1 MTTLTMPV
9 MAISRH
15 RMATDGI
22 GVTTLVVSQG
32 CPLSCK
38 WCINPFT
45 WSGDCKA
52 KSYSP
57 ETLLDALKIDDLYFR
72 ATGGGITFGGGE
84 PLLHAEFIAEFRS
97 LAPKEWKIN
106 IETALSIPRENLLAA
121 ISAADALIVDI
132 KDMDP
137 RIYEQYTGRS
147 LEIALGNLIAA
158 RDILGAENIRV
169 RVPLIPEYNTR
180 AHQQKS
186 AEKLR
191 SLGFSVLDLFDY
203 RVKEQEKT

>member
-1 MTTLTMPV
+1 MTALTMPV

-32 CPLSCK
+32 CPLQCK

-45 WSGDCKA
+45 WSGDRKA
-52 KSYSP
+52 KHYTP
-57 ETLLDALKIDDLYFR
+57 QELLDALKIDDLYFR

-84 PLLHAEFIAEFRS
+84 PLLHADFIAAFRKI
-97 LAPKEWKIN
+97 APAEWTIN
-106 IETALSIPRENLLAA
+106 IETSLSVPRKNLLTALSAA
-121 ISAADALIVDI
+121 NTLIVDI
-132 KDMDP
+132 KDMNPD
-137 RIYEQYTGRS
+137 IYLHYTHRP
-147 LEIALGNLIAA
+147 LDIALDNLRAA

-169 RVPLIPEYNTR
+169 RVPRIPEFNTR
-180 AHQQKS
+180 DDQQKS

-191 SLGFSVLDLFDY
+191 SLGFSDFDLFDY
-203 RVKEQEKT
+203 RIK

>member
-1 MTTLTMPV
+1 MSALLMPV

-45 WSGDCKA
+45 WSGDRKA
-52 KSYSP
+52 KIYTP
-57 ETLLDALKIDDLYFR
+57 EDLLDVLKIDDLYFR
-72 ATGGGITFGGGE
+72 ATGGGVTFGGGE
-84 PLLHAEFIAEFRS
+84 PLLHADFIAAFRD
-97 LAPKEWKIN
+97 LAPAEWKIN
-106 IETALSIPRENLLAA
+106 IETALSVPRENLNTAL
-121 ISAADALIVDI
+121 SAADALIVDI
-132 KDMDP
+132 KDMNED
-137 RIYEQYTGRS
+137 IYQKYTHRP
-147 LEIALGNLIAA
+147 LDIALDNLIAA

-169 RVPLIPEYNTR
+169 RIPLIPDFNTPED
-180 AHQQKS
+180 QQKS

-191 SLGFSVLDLFDY
+191 ALGFTVLDLFDY
-203 RVKEQEKT
+203 HIKQQ